1 MPRWGIG
8 KGLKMKNEKLKIES
22 YETYKFYKI
31 YKFYNLKDTWLIEKK

>member
-1 MPRWGIG
+1 
-8 KGLKMKNEKLKIES
+8 MKNEKLKIES